1 MQEQSLTPLTPR
13 DTSWKKDGKARG
25 VYWRKRTSGSKRWG
39 YYADGTIIGATS
51 RRAAIDGKARATL
64 RKDATMR
71 PPSTGVRIC
80 DLAAEV
86 REAKRRKLRDWSFT
100 CFERALDTVLL
111 PELGHLK
118 PAQAGPDRIA
128 RLIQDLEEEGL
139 SPSSIRRYLSPLGP
153 IFKLAMRRGLLT
165 SSPLELLLDDER
177 PRGGGIRKHYAWSAA
192 EVSAL
197 IAAADELGQ
206 RPEANYNY
214 APLIQLLVLTGLRV
228 GEALAL
234 QWGTVDLEAGELHVR
249 ASLGRSGELNPPKTE
264 AGARTIPLSP
274 GLIDLLAQLEPGDA
288 ADAEFVFASTR
299 GGRPIAYGNF
309 RRRGFDKAIEAAG
322 LAGRGIT
329 IHGLRSA
336 AASIMI
342 RQGLTPVEVA
352 SVLGHTDANI
362 TLKVY
367 ARLFDKPDL
376 AARIRTAQSAVLTP
390 MVG

>member
-1 MQEQSLTPLTPR
+1 MQEQSLTPLAPR
-13 DTSWKKDGKARG
+13 DTGWKKDGKARG
-25 VYWRKRTSGSKRWG
+25 IYWRKRTSGSKRWG
-39 YYADGTIIGATS
+39 YYVDGTIIGATS

-64 RKDATMR
+64 RKDVSVR

-100 CFERALDTVLL
+100 CFERALDKVLL

-177 PRGGGIRKHYAWSAA
+177 PRGGGIRKHYVWSAA

-197 IAAADELGQ
+197 IAAADELGR

-234 QWGTVDLEAGELHVR
+234 AVGKR
-249 ASLGRSGELNPPKTE
+249 RPRSGRAPRPGIAGPHGRAESTEDGGRRPHRPPL
-264 AGARTIPLSP
+264 ARTHRSARPAQAGSVPPRRSSCSP
-274 GLIDLLAQLEPGDA
+274 RPEA
-288 ADAEFVFASTR
+288 AARSPTGTSADEASTR
-299 GGRPIAYGNF
+299 QSKQR
-309 RRRGFDKAIEAAG
+309 
-322 LAGRGIT
+322 
-329 IHGLRSA
+329 
-336 AASIMI
+336 AS
-342 RQGLTPVEVA
+342 PDVA
-352 SVLGHTDANI
+352 S
-362 TLKVY
+362 
-367 ARLFDKPDL
+367 RS
-376 AARIRTAQSAVLTP
+376 TASEAP
-390 MVG
+390 PRAS